1 MRERAAQE
9 LNLEMGRMGAED
21 PSTAFSAAPL
31 GPKKVAEQPGH
42 QRDTTTFLRV

>member
-21 PSTAFSAAPL
+21 PSRAF
-31 GPKKVAEQPGH
+31 GPRLSPGFV
-42 QRDTTTFLRV
+42 T